1 MYNKL
6 YLDKIPPELSVL
18 QKLEQILIAQGIVFE
33 KIVVM
38 PKGQQRKIKGAI
50 CNVPV
55 DCERTCRALP
65 RPRARSG
72 IIMLRLKRKMEFRG
86 HVYFQAVRPEFV
98 QNALNWLQANN
109 PLYENITIDITT
121 IGRSLTTLQHEE
133 NSDSNKIEETE
144 CNTESSSYVQIEDLL
159 EDTNDPLNEHRL
171 PTNETCLHSRIPDY
185 PAVQEGNENSLSVG
199 NEIYDIA
206 PGENKHPVSFMTDK
220 QCEELAFPCLF
231 PKGRF
236 GFTA

>member
-1 MYNKL
+1 MK
-6 YLDKIPPELSVL
+6 KI
-18 QKLEQILIAQGIVFE
+18 QIQ
-33 KIVVM
+33 
-38 PKGQQRKIKGAI
+38 IK
-50 CNVPV
+50 
-55 DCERTCRALP
+55 
-65 RPRARSG
+65 
-72 IIMLRLKRKMEFRG
+72 LKRL
-86 HVYFQAVRPEFV
+86 
-98 QNALNWLQANN
+98 NA
-109 PLYENITIDITT
+109 
-121 IGRSLTTLQHEE
+121 
-133 NSDSNKIEETE
+133 
-144 CNTESSSYVQIEDLL
+144 NTESSSYVQIEDLL

-220 QCEELAFPCLF
+220 QCEELAFPSLF